1 MSTNFEQLQ
10 SIFNNIEH
18 IDGERVAW
26 KKMFDLQT
34 KLVVGLELEKIKLE
48 KEIKKLKKDLELY
61 KDIVRLSDHLNK
73 QRNKQ

>member
-1 MSTNFEQLQ
+1 MLTNFEQLQ

-18 IDGERVAW
+18 IDGEREAW

-48 KEIKKLKKDLELY
+48 KEIKNLKKDLELY

-73 QRNKQ
+73 QGNKQ

>member
-34 KLVVGLELEKIKLE
+34 KLVVGLELEKIKL
-48 KEIKKLKKDLELY
+48 
-61 KDIVRLSDHLNK
+61 
-73 QRNKQ
+73 

>member
-18 IDGERVAW
+18 IDGEREAW

-48 KEIKKLKKDLELY
+48 KEIKNLKKDLELY

-73 QRNKQ
+73 KSNKQ

>member
-1 MSTNFEQLQ
+1 MSTNSDQLQ
-10 SIFNNIEH
+10 SIFDKIET
-18 IDGERVAW
+18 IDGEKVAW

-48 KEIKKLKKDLELY
+48 KEIKGLKKDLQLY

-73 QRNKQ
+73 QKGNQ

>member
-48 KEIKKLKKDLELY
+48 KEIKNLKKDLELY

-73 QRNKQ
+73 KSNKQ